1 MKTLNIAALG
11 LLATVSLTGCE
22 MRDEI
27 WGGSNNNDKG
37 TLEIG
42 VTVKQPIS
50 QSRAEDVSTEDFPVT
65 VKDADGAVVKQYA
78 HLKDVPESILLP
90 VGDYVVS
97 ANSDLTLEKNMSEPY
112 YGGEQSMTI
121 QKGLT
126 TQTNVTCKMKNSRMA
141 VEYGD
146 DFLAGFSSW
155 TIVIDDGT
163 DQIHTYRSTDTD
175 DSVVYW
181 LFEDGVTTITVNISA
196 TTVDGNT
203 VSESRS
209 FSKADANEKYDDV
222 DENFTGGD
230 ALVITMGATSAST
243 GNITGVTITA
253 SITFDNHEENY
264 EIPVTVNTPI
274 TIEEPEGHTYLTNGV
289 AVEGDTYPKNVEL
302 DVTTTRG
309 IQSAYLTVNSDENAS
324 LVAYAATLGLG
335 VESPVDLT
343 SSAAQS
349 LSSYFN
355 LPTAN
360 AKTYNLVFGDAFMK
374 MLSGYEGEHRVRL
387 NIVDVNGNSFSRT
400 IYFTVTKKE
409 DTPSTSTNPTIQF
422 EGGQNE
428 VTFDIKSLPE
438 SFKAYINA
446 PNGIESIV
454 VKITAGNTGFYEV
467 ISDLAI
473 DFINGAD
480 IVDNDTF
487 VIVLNAFVPG
497 TQGPHKGDTSFDFPI
512 DAFLSIMSG
521 YGATE
526 AGKAHEF
533 EITVTDQLGNNVA
546 DTLKIHLTE

>member
-181 LFEDGVTTITVNISA
+181 LFEDGVTTITVNVSA

-209 FSKADANEKYDDV
+209 FCKADANEKYDDV

-243 GNITGVTITA
+243 GNITGVYIKA
-253 SITFDNHEENY
+253 SITFENHEENY

-409 DTPSTSTNPTIQF
+409 EVNPDAPS
-422 EGGQNE
+422 
-428 VTFDIKSLPE
+428 VTFDGGQSEVSFALGADSYTFNALIAAPKGIKSILVT
-438 SFKAYINA
+438 I
-446 PNGIESIV
+446 G
-454 VKITAGNTGFYEV
+454 AGNTGFEKAIY
-467 ISDLAI
+467 DLVM
-473 DFINGAD
+473 DGQNFTDGVD
-480 IVDNDTF
+480 LVDNSDF
-487 VIVLNAFVPG
+487 NNLMNNFEAGDAPS
-497 TQGPHKGDTSFDFPI
+497 KGDTSYDFPI
-512 DAFLSIMSG
+512 GTFLNVLG
-521 YGATE
+521 VYGATD
-526 AGKAHEF
+526 ADKAHVF
-533 EITVTDQLGNNVA
+533 NIVVTDADGNQA
-546 DTLKIHLTE
+546 SASLKVHLTE

>member
-209 FSKADANEKYDDV
+209 FCKADANEKYDDV

-253 SITFDNHEENY
+253 SITFENHEENY

-309 IQSAYLTVNSDENAS
+309 IKSAYLTVNSDENAS

-409 DTPSTSTNPTIQF
+409 EVNPDAPSVTF
-422 EGGQNE
+422 EGGQDE
-428 VTFDIKSLPE
+428 VSFSIKNLPSSFNALIEASKGIDSIMVTIEAGNSGFEEAIGDLKMDGQNFTDGVDLVGNSDFNSLLVQQ
-438 SFKAYINA
+438 KVGNA
-446 PNGIESIV
+446 PE
-454 VKITAGNTGFYEV
+454 
-467 ISDLAI
+467 
-473 DFINGAD
+473 
-480 IVDNDTF
+480 
-487 VIVLNAFVPG
+487 
-497 TQGPHKGDTSFDFPI
+497 KGVTSYNFPI
-512 DAFLSIMSG
+512 GAFLKLLAM
-521 YGATE
+521 YGATD
-526 AGKAHEF
+526 ADKAHVF
-533 EITVTDQLGNNVA
+533 NIVVTDAEDNQA
-546 DTLKIHLTE
+546 SASLKVHFTE